1 MERAWKAGFDV
12 LMLTVDTWQLGWRPT
27 DINIANYMCAPR
39 PAPPSPSSLTRARS
53 FYYPPGKTGN
63 EIGESDPVFMRKH
76 GAAQAQDTGKWID
89 SSVWH
94 GKAHTWAK
102 LPWVIKEVCFS
113 RLYRHCPER

>member
-1 MERAWKAGFDV
+1 VEGRVRRAHAHRRHLAARLAANGHQHR
-12 LMLTVDTWQLGWRPT
+12 QLHVRRPLPLPFS
-27 DINIANYMCAPR
+27 APD
-39 PAPPSPSSLTRARS
+39 PVRS

-102 LPWVIKEVCFS
+102 LPWVIKEVCFP
-113 RLYRHCPER
+113 RPCRHRPGR